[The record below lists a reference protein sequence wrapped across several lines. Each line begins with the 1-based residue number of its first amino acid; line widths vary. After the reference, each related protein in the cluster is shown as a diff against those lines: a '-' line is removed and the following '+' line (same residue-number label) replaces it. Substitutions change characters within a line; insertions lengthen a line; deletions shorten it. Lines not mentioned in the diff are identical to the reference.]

1 MNASTIPSA
10 RGLAALIQ
18 QYHRRCALSDEAI
31 LQRMGYRQSA
41 LPTARERLQRFLQEP
56 ATAWFASEFDW
67 YLFNIEFMTALANVL
82 GIPEAVLSAAVAKL
96 EEAKSPEKES
106 SCPVITIQTDFIRRG
121 TPLFALSALVNLRQ
135 INLHQS
141 FGKQSLEKQYQ
152 QANRLVTEH
161 YHRSHGE
168 IPVWG
173 KITGYRYQDSQG
185 NIRAI
190 ELIGNAIKTEK

>member
-1 MNASTIPSA
+1 MNASTIPSV
-10 RGLAALIQ
+10 RGLTAIIQ
-18 QYHRRCALSDEAI
+18 RYHQHCALSDEAI

-41 LPTARERLQRFLQEP
+41 LPAARKRLQRLLQEP

-82 GIPEAVLSAAVAKL
+82 GIPEAVLSAEVDKL
-96 EEAKSPEKES
+96 EEAPSLEKEA

-152 QANRLVTEH
+152 QASQLATEH
-161 YHRSHGE
+161 YQSSHGE

-173 KITGYRYQDSQG
+173 KITGYCYQDSQG
-185 NIRAI
+185 NIRVI
-190 ELIGNAIKTEK
+190 ELISNEIRTEK